1 MLSNQQCPSTE
12 ETQRLL
18 YERTPT
24 VLCRICLES
33 TGDFIYPCACNG
45 TQAAIH
51 RECLR
56 KWLTYSNSP
65 ERCELCNTKWS
76 LSIFSPMEIIR
87 IALISSIPIF
97 TTILTLFFSNC
108 LFDYTKTHMLGIIW
122 YILYTWVIYALANAC
137 NKKIKTI
144 TLNKL
149 MFTAVWYARM
159 SIAEG
164 NRDEWITIEQS
175 DESYVWDIV
184 FFDIISWLIFFM
196 CYVII
201 IISV

>member
-1 MLSNQQCPSTE
+1 
-12 ETQRLL
+12 
-18 YERTPT
+18 
-24 VLCRICLES
+24 
-33 TGDFIYPCACNG
+33 
-45 TQAAIH
+45 
-51 RECLR
+51 
-56 KWLTYSNSP
+56 
-65 ERCELCNTKWS
+65 
-76 LSIFSPMEIIR
+76 
-87 IALISSIPIF
+87 
-97 TTILTLFFSNC
+97 
-108 LFDYTKTHMLGIIW
+108 MLGIIW